1 MSIADTATPKTQYWQ
16 PLSKADPQPDNPVAA
31 AIWQVISR
39 IYPNAPQTER
49 RQAPRYA
56 FPYLVQIQP
65 VFEDGV
71 SRYGSPFV
79 VVGKQISELGLGFYH
94 PKPLPSRYGIVSLD
108 AGGTQISLLIELL
121 WTQFTH
127 HGWYESGGR
136 FVRLLGSPHSNGNM
150 TGVHA
155 AQTADR
161 MNF

>member
-1 MSIADTATPKTQYWQ
+1 MNMTETATPKTQYWQ
-16 PLSKADPQPDNPVAA
+16 PLSSAEPQPDNPMAA
-31 AIWQVISR
+31 AVWQVISR
-39 IYPNAPQTER
+39 TYPNAVQSER

-71 SRYGSPFV
+71 SRQGSPFV

-108 AGGTQISLLIELL
+108 AGGTQVSLLIELL

-136 FVRLLGSPHSNGNM
+136 FLKLVSSHPSDGSPPAG
-150 TGVHA
+150 HA
-155 AQTADR
+155 ARTVDR
-161 MNF
+161 IDF